1 MSSVLK
7 VDAIQNTAGTSALT
21 IDSNGVVTTPSTS
34 RPAFMARRTTVSASS
49 GIVLFDNAVLNQ
61 GSHYNTTDGK
71 FTAPIAGLYS
81 FSTVVLS
88 DMGGTDN
95 YFQLSLLINGTS
107 YAKMQDYS
115 YEDND
120 SSGSLSVV
128 ASLSASDYVQ
138 VNFNQPYYG
147 ATSAASN
154 FTYFSG
160 FLLG

>member
-7 VDAIQNTAGTSALT
+7 VNAIQNTAGTSAIT
-21 IDSNGVVTTPSTS
+21 IDSNGVVLTPSTS
-34 RPAFMARRTTVSASS
+34 RPAFMARNTANSASG
-49 GIVLFDNAVLNQ
+49 GIVIFDTAVLNQ

-81 FSTVVLS
+81 FSAVVLS

-107 YAKMQDYS
+107 YAKVQNYS

-147 ATSAASN
+147 TTSAASN
-154 FTYFSG
+154 FTHFSG